1 MELTCVKDVVMF
13 ALFYNRDRIKFER
26 MIRIKKIMM
35 KTIDELV
42 LHKYIYRKQFD
53 YSDIIREDINEA
65 TYSIYYLGENY
76 IKCEYEYE
84 EDYIDW
90 EYFIIDHRDRK
101 AKGILNIIK
110 KMYINIH
117 TH

>member
-42 LHKYIYRKQFD
+42 SHKYIYRKLFD

-65 TYSIYYLGENY
+65 TYSIYYLGENPT
-76 IKCEYEYE
+76 
-84 EDYIDW
+84 
-90 EYFIIDHRDRK
+90 IDHGDCK
-101 AKGILNIIK
+101 TKGILNIIK
-110 KMYINIH
+110 KMYI
-117 TH
+117 TKF